1 MALTKIVGDVLP
13 DFLKVLDLGERFL
26 GLGSHTPSHRR
37 QIKARRKKA
46 LVPLVRSIV
55 TKVQRSRTPRRAPKR
70 KRPVKSRRTKPM
82 SRKRRRGGS
91 HTVAH
96 MLHGGTG
103 DLKPQYMTIS
113 TTGASALDDY
123 TATRIALPVSHFGSI
138 KNKTIIFEI
147 LRIEWYLNIIDLADN
162 LSDNIGFLSTTEI
175 RQTGVACSPT
185 TMAEDVANS
194 LVIAPAITSSVLS
207 TNGAFTRTFPICINT
222 TDSAG
227 NGILVATDVIFIT
240 HGNNGGGGLSGRA
253 TAKILYRLSSVGIT
267 EYVGILQGQ
276 Q

>member
-55 TKVQRSRTPRRAPKR
+55 TKVQRSRTPRLAPKR
-70 KRPVKSRRTKPM
+70 KRPVKSRPTRPM

-113 TTGASALDDY
+113 SQGSAATDDY
-123 TATRIALPVSHFGSI
+123 TAT
-138 KNKTIIFEI
+138 
-147 LRIEWYLNIIDLADN
+147 
-162 LSDNIGFLSTTEI
+162 
-175 RQTGVACSPT
+175 
-185 TMAEDVANS
+185 
-194 LVIAPAITSSVLS
+194 
-207 TNGAFTRTFPICINT
+207 
-222 TDSAG
+222 
-227 NGILVATDVIFIT
+227 
-240 HGNNGGGGLSGRA
+240 
-253 TAKILYRLSSVGIT
+253 
-267 EYVGILQGQ
+267 
-276 Q
+276 